1 MAQRILLAINF
12 DEGLYNFRKELLEA
26 LLAAGYE
33 VHIAVPDGEF
43 VGRLRKMG
51 CIFHDTALNRRGK
64 NPLQEISLIRTYDG
78 ILEEV
83 KPNVV
88 LTYTIKPNI
97 YLGLL
102 CGRRKIPYMTTI
114 TGLGTAVEGRGLLQ
128 CFTRRLYKAA
138 LKRAELVFF
147 QNETNEQIFAQLGI
161 APGRHRMLPGSG
173 VNLEHF
179 TYQPF
184 PEQDTVEFLFISRV
198 MKEKGIEEYLDAAEA
213 IKKEYPKTSFR
224 ILGFLEEDYTGR
236 ERFERLQREG
246 IIRFEGSVEDVI
258 PYIRSSQ
265 CTVHPSYYPEGMS
278 NVCLES
284 AACGRAVIT
293 TERPGCRETIR
304 DGNSGF
310 LVKERSSED
319 LIAKIRQFLELSSK
333 ERKQLGINGR
343 CYMEERF
350 DRNIVVQKYLDA
362 VAEVINKGFGG
373 KTNELI

>member
-43 VGRLRKMG
+43 VGRLCKMG

-64 NPLQEISLIRTYDG
+64 NPLQELSLIRTYDA
-78 ILEEV
+78 ILKEV

-128 CFTRRLYKAA
+128 SFTQRLYKAA
-138 LKRAELVFF
+138 LKKAELVFF
-147 QNETNEQIFAQLGI
+147 QNETNEKKFTQLGI

-179 TYQPF
+179 AYQPF

-224 ILGFLEEDYTGR
+224 ILGFLEADYTGR

-293 TERPGCRETIR
+293 TNRPGCRETIW
-304 DGNSGF
+304 DGKSGF
-310 LVKERSSED
+310 LVNERDSED
-319 LIAKIRQFLELSSK
+319 LIVKIRRFLELSPE

-343 CYMEERF
+343 SYMEERF
-350 DRNIVVQKYLDA
+350 DRNIVVQKYLEA
-362 VAEVINKGFGG
+362 VAEVING
-373 KTNELI
+373 